1 MKAELVVDAPIMG
14 QKKIWVKKIYK
25 PYFDHPFHY
34 HQLCEL
40 VWLEKGFGKLIIGD
54 YVGNFSE
61 GELILKSAGLPH
73 LWRCD
78 SAFYQ
83 QKNDLFTKATTTYFP
98 SSLIPN
104 ITDDAECISRY
115 NNLLNKAERGLRFY
129 GKSKEQ
135 VIELIKK
142 VAATEGFEQLG
153 FFLHIIN
160 ILTTTQEFEYLASI
174 GYKNFNNNQD
184 MDRFNQVYQFL
195 LENFDTNIMLSE
207 VAARCGMAPNSFC
220 RYFKKRTQKTFV
232 RFLNELRIGHACKL
246 LQNENYSVQNIC
258 YECGYNNPVN
268 FFKFFKIITNKTPQE
283 YRQHIKKMSVNR
295 TLAEV
300 Q

>member
-40 VWLEKGFGKLIIGD
+40 VWLEKGHGKLIIGD

-61 GELILKSAGLPH
+61 GELILKNAGLPH

-78 SAFYQ
+78 AVFYEQ
-83 QKNDLFTKATTTYFP
+83 QKELYTKATTTYFP
-98 SSLIPN
+98 PSLIPS
-104 ITDDAECISRY
+104 ITDDSESITRY
-115 NNLLNKAERGLRFY
+115 NDLLNKAERGLRFY

-135 VIELIKK
+135 IIELIKK
-142 VAATEGFEQLG
+142 VAVTEGLEQFG
-153 FFLHIIN
+153 YFFQIIDV
-160 ILTTTQEFEYLASI
+160 IIKTEEFEFLASI
-174 GYKNFNNNQD
+174 GYKNSNNNQD
-184 MDRFNQVYQFL
+184 MDRFNEVYQFL
-195 LENFDTNIMLSE
+195 LKKFDSDIMLSE
-207 VAARCGMAPNSFC
+207 VAAICNMAPNSFC
-220 RYFKKRTQKTFV
+220 RYFKNRTQKTFV

-246 LQNENYSVQNIC
+246 LQNENFSVQNIC

-268 FFKFFKIITNKTPQE
+268 FFKFFKLITNKTPNE
-283 YRQHIKKMSVNR
+283 YRQHIKKMRVGDP
-295 TLAEV
+295 L
-300 Q
+300 